1 MNNTQSQNTQTK
13 IADAQTE
20 APDLEMKNL
29 YVAQCKKGYPRCLL
43 LHAEGVDREPMAR
56 YDRFEMKGQKMQLLV
71 RVTVKD
77 ALFLQLLGSMA
88 EEVGKLYKDCSTV
101 YAGVQDKKS
110 AKWID
115 EMVQFLQDSKE
126 RVYRHIV

>member
-88 EEVGKLYKDCSTV
+88 EEVGKLYKD
-101 YAGVQDKKS
+101 KKS